1 MLRLALPKI
10 MLQQKQGSCIQ
21 MLFYPDWSVLL
32 SAENMAVWFLALT
45 SAQIFSPEATHKVM
59 SSGESRFAL
68 YGPSFTLPNQS
79 EFLWLQCNRK
89 ELLGISSATLWFLSF
104 QEFFTYRLS
113 NLYSYQGRECG
124 QVWGN
129 TVSQSFIRNK
139 CESWLLCSLNF
150 WPYFSLCRLLIS

>member
-10 MLQQKQGSCIQ
+10 MLQQKQERCIQ
-21 MLFYPDWSVLL
+21 MLFCPDWSVLL

-45 SAQIFSPEATHKVM
+45 SAQTFSPEATHTVM
-59 SSGESRFAL
+59 PSGELRFASC
-68 YGPSFTLPNQS
+68 GPSCILPNQP
-79 EFLWLQCNRK
+79 EFFWLQCNRK
-89 ELLGISSATLWFLSF
+89 ELLGISSATLWFLNS
-104 QEFFTYRLS
+104 QEFSTYCLS

-139 CESWLLCSLNF
+139 CESWIQCSLNF
-150 WPYFSLCRLLIS
+150 LPCYSLCRLLMS